1 MIIKKVLLVAV
12 LVVGVVRLVVLVLLP
27 VAEVLRSRVVL
38 AFEC

>member
-12 LVVGVVRLVVLVLLP
+12 SVVGVVRLVVMVLLL
-27 VAEVLRSRVVL
+27 VVEVLRSRLVL